1 MGSQE
6 GLHSFWP
13 EPLTLRMELL
23 WGGGGQEFKQ
33 KCLLDLQMEVL
44 RGELSM
50 QVSKGE
56 RAGLEV

>member
-1 MGSQE
+1 M
-6 GLHSFWP
+6 
-13 EPLTLRMELL
+13 
-23 WGGGGQEFKQ
+23 GGGGQEFKQ